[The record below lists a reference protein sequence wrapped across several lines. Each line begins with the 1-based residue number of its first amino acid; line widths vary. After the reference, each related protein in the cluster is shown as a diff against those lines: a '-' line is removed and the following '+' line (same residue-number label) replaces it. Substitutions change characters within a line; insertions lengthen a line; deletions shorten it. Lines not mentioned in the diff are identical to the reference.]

1 MESRRY
7 RLVVKGELSNS
18 LGPAFVGMTLARKG
32 GNTEL
37 VGPVRDQS
45 ELQGLFQ
52 RLTDLGLTLVS
63 ASDIQDEHH

>member
-7 RLVVKGELSNS
+7 RLVIKGELSNS
-18 LGPAFVGMTLARKG
+18 LGPAFAGMTLARKG

-63 ASDIQDEHH
+63 ASDIHDEQH